1 MGIESIWLGLV
12 RFDSI
17 HTYWRGM
24 CATIQLNSIGCPLG
38 KDSGW
43 KKGLQCIGIFINHN
57 KRYFDK
63 KGEFFSVHI
72 KCSNS
77 GKNKWEDSVSLQPVW
92 DFNQPLWK
100 RSSLVCGHLP
110 THTHLTSSKCY
121 YGSKWHFGSS
131 VENSVFSKK
140 KHGKSEHS

>member
-63 KGEFFSVHI
+63 KGEFFQFI
-72 KCSNS
+72 SNVQIQARIS
-77 GKNKWEDSVSLQPVW
+77 GRTRWACDRFEISISH
-92 DFNQPLWK
+92 
-100 RSSLVCGHLP
+100 CGNGLP
-110 THTHLTSSKCY
+110 SYVAICLLTLIWLHQHVILAQS
-121 YGSKWHFGSS
+121 GSS
-131 VENSVFSKK
+131 VEKSDFRQEE
-140 KHGKSEHS
+140 HGKSEYS